1 VKEEIAKMQTPSIK
15 LAQEVN
21 FTLCRIVEQ
30 SLKNN
35 RFDRLNKVISSA
47 AKRVLDSQLKVVK
60 NAIKEHL
67 EIEAGMIFSSD
78 INFQKLLKVFH
89 VI

>member
-21 FTLCRIVEQ
+21 LILCRMAEQ
-30 SLKNN
+30 SLKKN
-35 RFDRLNKVISSA
+35 RFDRLDKVMSSA
-47 AKRVLDSQLKVVK
+47 VKRVLDSQFKVTR

-67 EIEAGMIFSSD
+67 EIEQGMIFSSD
-78 INFQKLLKVFH
+78 DKFQKLLKVNY
-89 VI
+89 